1 MPDGQDSNIGDSKFP
16 DVPEIPK
23 EIIDAQNSGKLV
35 VFIGAGL
42 SALFGLPNW
51 KKMALEI
58 LEKMHKDQRLITYSG
73 KKQLEGEA
81 DDPRKLLSIIC
92 GLCNNEEY
100 FKNLIKETLNKEQT
114 PDNKLEVMINVLNRW
129 NAPIVT
135 TNYDTILENRM
146 ENRDVYSSCKE
157 IESDQ
162 AFKNTYIL
170 HLHGSVKEP
179 ETMIVT
185 VPEYH
190 KLYHDRRDEYHA
202 QGVLDSLFHENTVLF
217 IGYGLSDY
225 EVLEYTQKH
234 IDSHYALMPYTRMDE
249 PIIAPL
255 KTYYKSVGVEILPYF
270 IDNDGY
276 STIVDVIKEWD
287 AKLQS
292 LSTLPTDIHERIDLI
307 ISSEPNNQLVR
318 TLLIQ
323 LNDDDEIIVYLFR
336 NIEKTSFKHEWI
348 KILCEK
354 KYDSE
359 WMIKKIREG
368 NEFVS
373 RLLLINLY
381 SILQEEHDEELKKI
395 TIEFINLFTKD
406 INPINVKYL
415 YIHDYCA
422 KFIVM
427 FMDCFDATIMDY
439 IEKITSF
446 DVYSPLI
453 IDAICN
459 DPDHFLKLNNE
470 SKILLLKHAIYHS
483 ISNTHRVDEY
493 YINKLFDTIDGKL
506 EPHIWN
512 RLFTTISEVMVEYA
526 KEHQWSGLRIG
537 SVDDYLNDTGYHDEE
552 YYLVKWF
559 CLSIYGLS
567 YHDLEVFVKNHL
579 NDESHLLNTL
589 SLHVININFDNLQSI
604 FWEIDDYTFLNY
616 SELYDLVKR
625 NAELFSPSK
634 LDHFIDVVVR
644 SFENEDYTIQYSNAC
659 RFDLLALLP
668 FITDESNKYLK
679 KYRYEKDAG
688 ILKPADRGKLFITS
702 SWINEFGDP
711 DKFKNIDEVIVKA
724 KEPSISLVDKQSIK
738 KYFESSVGELITKP
752 DLLDDIPNDY
762 LDIICS
768 SLERSDDD
776 LESIFKLFIKIND
789 RIVDTNIHHILNSVG
804 CMRRWADEVNYSEK
818 VRDYLLSIL
827 KKNVKYYCEETIQCN
842 NDLFVESY
850 NNWFSGILW
859 ILLNDMKYNIIQP
872 IMPDLLDIIDAVNKD
887 GESNNRLLVDV
898 VVAVRWDFV
907 KYCDSNWTKK
917 NYSKILFHNDI
928 IPASTYL
935 VFSSKFDEEI
945 FNGLIENRLIE
956 KILNEPSRSNEFG
969 NAPISIGAI
978 TTYAYY
984 KDKNKKYLELL
995 KTGLTSTNNAK
1006 LIKGVLIELGSK
1018 DGIDN
1023 GTSSGILKLL
1033 IGNIPSNINPHPFL
1047 AELSQYFDSDKGDFQ
1062 IKLDFMKKV
1071 STLEVTLMPETMT
1084 NVLIK
1089 LSKTHEEIVDITYNL
1104 ATSMNYYN
1112 DSFKKLVRSLIESG
1126 YNTAGVIKICNFINS
1141 RCNYEFDEDI
1151 KKLKEKLKKES

>member
-16 DVPEIPK
+16 EVPEIPK

-100 FKNLIKETLNKEQT
+100 FKNLIKETLNKKQT
-114 PDNKLEVMINVLNRW
+114 PDDKLEVMINVLNRW
-129 NAPIVT
+129 DAPIVT

-157 IESDQ
+157 IKPGQ
-162 AFKNTYIL
+162 VFKNTYIL

-190 KLYHDRRDEYHA
+190 KLYHDKRDEYHA
-202 QGVLDSLFHENTVLF
+202 QGVLDVLFHENTVLF

-255 KTYYKSVGVEILPYF
+255 KTYYKSIGVEILPYF

-276 STIVDVIKEWD
+276 STVVDVIKEWD

-307 ISSEPNNQLVR
+307 ISSEPNDQLVR

-323 LNDDDEIIVYLFR
+323 LNDDNEIIIYLFR
-336 NIEKTSFKHEWI
+336 NIGNTSFKHEWI

-381 SILQEEHDEELKKI
+381 SILQEENDEELKKI
-395 TIEFINLFTKD
+395 TIEFINSFTKD
-406 INPINVKYL
+406 NNPINVKYL

-427 FMDCFDATIMDY
+427 FMDCFDAIIMDY

-446 DVYSPLI
+446 DVYSSLI
-453 IDAICN
+453 IDAICD
-459 DPDHFLKLNNE
+459 DPDHFLKLNDE
-470 SKILLLKHAIYHS
+470 SKILLLKHAIDHS
-483 ISNTHRVDEY
+483 ISNTHKVDQY

-506 EPHIWN
+506 EPQIWN
-512 RLFTTISEVMVEYA
+512 RLFTTISGVIVGYA
-526 KEHQWSGLRIG
+526 KEHQWSGLSIG
-537 SVDDYLNDTGYHDEE
+537 SVDDYLNDTGYHDKE

-559 CLSIYGLS
+559 CLSIYGS
-567 YHDLEVFVKNHL
+567 SSHDLEVFVKNHL
-579 NDESHLLNTL
+579 KDESHLLNTL

-604 FWEIDDYTFLNY
+604 FWEIDDYTSLNY

-625 NAELFSPSK
+625 NAESFSPSK
-634 LDHFIDVVVR
+634 LDYFIKVVVR

-668 FITDESNKYLK
+668 FITDESNEYLK

-688 ILKPADRGKLFITS
+688 MLKPADRGKLFITS

-711 DKFKNIDEVIVKA
+711 GKFENIDEVIVKA
-724 KEPSISLVDKQSIK
+724 NEPSISLEDKQSII
-738 KYFESSVGELITKP
+738 KYFENGVKELVAQP
-752 DLLDDIPNDY
+752 DLLDAIPNDY
-762 LDIICS
+762 LDVIYS
-768 SLERSDDD
+768 SLERSDGNP
-776 LESIFKLFIKIND
+776 ESIFKLYIKITD
-789 RIVDTNIHHILNSVG
+789 RIIDIIHHILNSVG
-804 CMRRWADEVNYSEK
+804 CMRRWADKVNYSGK

-827 KKNVKYYCEETIQCN
+827 KKNVKYYCEETIECN

-859 ILLNDMKYNIIQP
+859 ILLNDMKYNVIQP
-872 IMPDLLDIIDAVNKD
+872 IMPDLLGLIDAVNKD

-935 VFSSKFDEEI
+935 VFSSIFDEEI

-956 KILNEPSRSNEFG
+956 KILNEPSQSNEFG
-969 NAPISIGAI
+969 NAPISIGEI

-984 KDKNKKYLELL
+984 KDKNKKYIELL

-1033 IGNIPSNINPHPFL
+1033 TSNIPSNINPHPFL

-1071 STLEVTLMPETMT
+1071 STLEVTSIPKTMA

-1089 LSKTHEEIVDITYNL
+1089 LSKTHEDAVDITYNL
-1104 ATSMNYYN
+1104 AISMNYYN

-1126 YNTAGVIKICNFINS
+1126 YNIAGVIQICNHINPY
-1141 RCNYEFDEDI
+1141 CNYEFDEDI

>member
-1 MPDGQDSNIGDSKFP
+1 MSDEQDSNIGDSTFP
-16 DVPEIPK
+16 EVPEIPEK
-23 EIIDAQNSGKLV
+23 IIDAQNSGKLV

-58 LEKMHKDQRLITYSG
+58 LEKMHKDQRLITYSS

-100 FKNLIKETLNKEQT
+100 FKNLIKETLTKEQT

-157 IESDQ
+157 IEPGQ
-162 AFKNTYIL
+162 VFKNTYIL

-202 QGVLDSLFHENTVLF
+202 QGVLDLLFHENTVLF

-255 KTYYKSVGVEILPYF
+255 KTYYKSIGVEILPYY

-276 STIVDVIKEWD
+276 STVVDVIKEWD

-292 LSTLPTDIHERIDLI
+292 LSTLPTEIHERIDLI
-307 ISSEPNNQLVR
+307 ISSEPNDQLVR

-359 WMIKKIREG
+359 WMIKKIREE

-395 TIEFINLFTKD
+395 TIEFINSFTKD

-459 DPDHFLKLNNE
+459 DPDHFLKLNDE
-470 SKILLLKHAIYHS
+470 SKILLLKHAIDHS

-512 RLFTTISEVMVEYA
+512 RLFITISEVVVEYA

-567 YHDLEVFVKNHL
+567 YRDLEVFVKNHL

-604 FWEIDDYTFLNY
+604 FWEIDDYASLNY

-634 LDHFIDVVVR
+634 LDHFEKVVVR

-668 FITDESNKYLK
+668 YTTEESNEYLK
-679 KYRYEKDAG
+679 KYRYEKDVG
-688 ILKPADRGKLFITS
+688 ILKPADRGKSFITS

-711 DKFKNIDEVIVKA
+711 GKFESIDEVIVKA
-724 KEPSISLVDKQSIK
+724 NEPSISLEDEQSII
-738 KYFESSVGELITKP
+738 KYFKRDVRELIAQP
-752 DLLDDIPNDY
+752 DLLDAIPDDY

-768 SLERSDDD
+768 SLERSDGS
-776 LESIFKLFIKIND
+776 LESIFKLYKKIID
-789 RIVDTNIHHILNSVG
+789 RIIDIDIHRILNSVG
-804 CMRRWADEVNYSEK
+804 CMRRWADRVNYSEK

-827 KKNVKYYCEETIQCN
+827 KKNVKYYCEETIECS
-842 NDLFVESY
+842 NDLFFESY
-850 NNWFSGILW
+850 NKWFSGILW
-859 ILLNDMKYNIIQP
+859 ILLNDMKCDVIQP
-872 IMPDLLDIIDAVNKD
+872 VMPDLLDIIDAVNKE

-907 KYCDSNWTKK
+907 NRCDGNWTKK
-917 NYSKILFHNDI
+917 NYYTILFHNDI
-928 IPASTYL
+928 IPASMYL
-935 VFSSKFDEEI
+935 VFSSKFNEEI
-945 FNGLIENRLIE
+945 FNCLIENGLIK
-956 KILNEPSRSNEFG
+956 KILNEPSQSNEFG
-969 NAPISIGAI
+969 NAPISIGEI
-978 TTYAYY
+978 TTYAYC
-984 KDKNKKYLELL
+984 KNKNKKYLELL
-995 KTGLTSTNNAK
+995 ETGLASTNNAK
-1006 LIKGVLIELGSK
+1006 LIKGVLIELGSE
-1018 DGIDN
+1018 DEIDN
-1023 GTSSGILKLL
+1023 DTSSVILKLL
-1033 IGNIPSNINPHPFL
+1033 TRSIPSEINPYPFL
-1047 AELSQYFDSDKGDFQ
+1047 ADLSQYLGSDKGDLQ

-1071 STLEVTLMPETMT
+1071 STLEVTSIPKTMAD
-1084 NVLIK
+1084 VLIG
-1089 LSKTHEEIVDITYNL
+1089 LSNDHEEVVDITYNL
-1104 ATSMNYYN
+1104 ATSMNHYN
-1112 DSFKKLVRSLIESG
+1112 DSFKNLVRVLIEGKSDRL
-1126 YNTAGVIKICNFINS
+1126 GVIKICNYINPY
-1141 RCNYEFDEDI
+1141 CNYEFDEDI
-1151 KKLKEKLKKES
+1151 KKLKEKLKRES